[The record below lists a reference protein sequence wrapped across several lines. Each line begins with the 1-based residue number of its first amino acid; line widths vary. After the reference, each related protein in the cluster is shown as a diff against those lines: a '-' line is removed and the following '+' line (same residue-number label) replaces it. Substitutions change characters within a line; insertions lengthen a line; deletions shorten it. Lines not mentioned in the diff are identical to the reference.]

1 MQDADSLFQDNG
13 DIAARL
19 DLACYLLRCTSNV
32 VIVTLDGELTA
43 SGVAARL
50 ARALAGGSETAAA
63 IIDVTTAHNSEHL
76 AERLLLDAGTDP
88 GEPAAADQLSR
99 RLKSR
104 NLSLAVVVEDAH
116 GLSARILQSLL
127 TLSRLVSQRDANMPI
142 ALLCPEAEA
151 ERLEVLAQEAG
162 RGTDQ
167 IQRIR
172 LAPPESNAT
181 AAAAAPGT
189 RRRRIHPVWLAP
201 PLGAVAVGVLTYALL
216 AGGPDTGDTRI
227 TSLDIEPELEPVPNT
242 ESATVADEAATDG
255 DEGSADPVAG
265 VDTKRVDVPD
275 TGNTTPSVRL
285 PPEIAAVSALLHQ
298 PVPALPDGLVAAVE
312 RNETGAPGDGAGETA
327 TGIASADA
335 TEPPASGSDSSD
347 HDTGASASEPAAS
360 AEKNGTP
367 KTRTASSDTAA
378 EPARETA
385 TEETGGKAPAT
396 QPRTG
401 EDWLASRDGGHY
413 TLQLIAGRKKQTT
426 GNFLDAHP
434 EVRDSARVVTVSG
447 DDGTWHLVLLGD
459 YPSRSAAMRNVP
471 ASIGAENVYPRR
483 FSSVRD

>member
-1 MQDADSLFQDNG
+1 MQDADSLLQENG

-43 SGVAARL
+43 SGVAAQL

-63 IIDVTTAHNSEHL
+63 IIDVTTAHNNDHL
-76 AERLLLDAGTDP
+76 AERLLLDPGTDP

-99 RLKSR
+99 RLRSR

-151 ERLEVLAQEAG
+151 DRLEVLAQEAG
-162 RGTDQ
+162 RAADQ

-172 LAPPESNAT
+172 LAPPESEAT
-181 AAAAAPGT
+181 AAAAAPVT

-216 AGGPDTGDTRI
+216 AGGPDTGDTRT
-227 TSLDIEPELEPVPNT
+227 TSLDIEPEPASNT
-242 ESATVADEAATDG
+242 ASATIADDSTTDG
-255 DEGSADPVAG
+255 DQGSADPVARA
-265 VDTKRVDVPD
+265 DTKRVDVPD
-275 TGNTTPSVRL
+275 TGDTPPSVSL
-285 PPEIAAVSALLHQ
+285 PPEIAAGSALLNR
-298 PVPALPDGLVAAVE
+298 PIPALPDALIETIE
-312 RNETGAPGDGAGETA
+312 RNETDTPGKGNGETA
-327 TGIASADA
+327 TEIASADA
-335 TEPPASGSDSSD
+335 AAPPASGAGSSD
-347 HDTGASASEPAAS
+347 GETGTSAGEPTPAA
-360 AEKNGTP
+360 EENGAPETQ
-367 KTRTASSDTAA
+367 TASTDTAA
-378 EPARETA
+378 EPAPETA
-385 TEETGGKAPAT
+385 KEEPDEEIPAEE
-396 QPRTG
+396 PRTG
-401 EDWLASRDGGHY
+401 EDWLASRDGGRY
-413 TLQLIAGRKKQTT
+413 TLQLIAGRKQQTT
-426 GNFLDAHP
+426 ANFLDAHP

-459 YPSRSAAMRNVP
+459 YPSRSAAMRDVP
-471 ASIGAENVYPRR
+471 ASIGADNVYPRR
-483 FSSVRD
+483 FSSVRN